1 MQNNSGISNR
11 EEICF
16 FTTRHLQ
23 HESHLGTSLYSPQ
36 KICVLLET
44 RERVLYQKIFPP
56 FLHFAA
62 SKKSLKVAKKKK
74 KERRLW
80 KGKSKG
86 GESISGRKKVWG
98 GGGGLLCRKFSIPRR
113 RKRRRKRKRGLGK
126 HFVINWRGGG
136 RRKERKEAWHYNV
149 SAEIAILKKYY
160 STHIF
165 ETFFKN
171 K

>member
-1 MQNNSGISNR
+1 MQKNFGISKG
-11 EEICF
+11 EEIFF

-23 HESHLGTSLYSPQ
+23 HESHLGTSLFPPQ

-98 GGGGLLCRKFSIPRR
+98 GGGGGLLCRKFSIPRR
-113 RKRRRKRKRGLGK
+113 GKRGLGK

-136 RRKERKEAWHYNV
+136 GRKERKGITTSVWK
-149 SAEIAILKKYY
+149 LL
-160 STHIF
+160 F
-165 ETFFKN
+165 
-171 K
+171 